1 MRLQGV
7 MQPLKDNMKFKSITE
22 KISEKTFPINIYGIS
37 ESGKSYIING
47 IFEENDNSMVVVT
60 HSDVD
65 AKNLYEDLSFYT
77 TDVFYFP
84 VREVVFYNVDAI
96 SGDLR
101 WARLK
106 VIKEILQNER
116 KKIIVTSI
124 DALTSLYTPKEYY
137 LRYSM
142 IIKTGDDI
150 DLKEISKSLL
160 QCGYERVEVVEGKG
174 EFSFRGGILDVFPP
188 TSAYPYRVELFGDE
202 VDSIRTFNTESQRSI
217 EKVEE
222 FSIFPSKEVIVDD
235 ECRSRAVQNIN
246 EELKK
251 VIANVSKEN
260 KESVEKIKGIVGKNI
275 ELLNNTYYFE
285 TIDSYLP
292 FFYEKL
298 DSFFDY
304 LQGYTFVVDDFKR
317 SSGKME
323 SIYYEFN
330 ENYMSFLQRG
340 DILPSQNS
348 LLLNKGELESKLE
361 NSSLITLSSF
371 LNKSDGLFN
380 TVDIGFEEVTLNKY
394 NGQLNMLIEDIQ
406 ERKEKK
412 YKTVILAGTRPRG
425 ERLVKTLMEK
435 GIFSTY
441 KDSIDKIEAGEVVIT
456 FGNLL
461 RGFDYPEL
469 ELSIISDKDIFGE
482 TRRKRSGKAV
492 RKKGVAKITSFAEL
506 KPGDYVVHANH
517 GIGVYKGIKQM
528 AAGGTTRDYLDIVYD
543 KGDKLYVPVDQ
554 LDLVQKYIGSE
565 GNSPKINKLGGAEW
579 QKAKAKARKSINEIA
594 QDLVKLYAAR
604 ATLKGHSFGKDT
616 EWQRQFE
623 DEFPYEETPDQLASL
638 EEIKRDME
646 SDKPMDRLL
655 CGDVGYGKTEVAI
668 RAAFKAV
675 MDGKQVAFLVPTTIL
690 ADQHYNNFI
699 KRFSDFPIKIDMIS
713 RFRTPKQQK
722 ATLQA
727 LKEGNVDILIGTHR
741 LVSKDIVFKD
751 LGLLIVDEEQRF
763 GVAQKE
769 KIKGMKK
776 NVDVL
781 TLSAT
786 PIPRTLHMSLTGV
799 RDISVIETPPEDR
812 YPIQTYVV
820 EQNDQLIRDAIL
832 REIGRGGQV
841 YFVYNRV
848 ESIDSMA
855 NYIRDLVPEC
865 KVGIMHGQMTEKELE
880 TEMIAFMNKE
890 YDVLVCTTI
899 IETGIDISNVNTMI
913 VHNADKMGLSQ
924 LYQLRGRVGR
934 ANRIAYAYFIYT
946 KDKILTEVAEKRLKA
961 LKDFTELGSG
971 FKIAM
976 RDLEIRGA
984 GNMMGSSQHG
994 HMASIGY
1001 DLYCRM
1007 LEDTIKLIKGEI
1019 ENEPIETSVDIKVD
1033 AFIPSSYI
1041 TDEIQKIEVYKKIA
1055 AIENIN
1061 DFMEIKSELED
1072 RYSSI
1077 PDSVY
1082 NLMDIAYIKSICK
1095 GLYIEDIKETAKELR
1110 FKFVKGYK
1118 GFEDIYSVLLNQY
1131 KDDVILYFGETPSFA
1146 IKLANIKKETALEY
1160 YKKLLEDISEN
1171 SQKKIDCKIEQKQ

>member
-482 TRRKRSGKAV
+482 TRRKRSSKAV

-1001 DLYCRM
+1001 DLYCKM
-1007 LEDTIKLIKGEI
+1007 LEDTVKLVKGEI

-1061 DFMEIKSELED
+1061 DFMDIKSELED

-1171 SQKKIDCKIEQKQ
+1171 SQKK

>member
-22 KISEKTFPINIYGIS
+22 KISEKAFPINIYGIS

-638 EEIKRDME
+638 EEIKSDME

-1171 SQKKIDCKIEQKQ
+1171 SQKNRL

>member
-913 VHNADKMGLSQ
+913 VHDADKMGLSQ

-934 ANRIAYAYFIYT
+934 SNRVAYTYFIYT

-1007 LEDTIKLIKGEI
+1007 LEDTVKLVKGEI

-1082 NLMDIAYIKSICK
+1082 NLMDIAYIKSLCK
-1095 GLYIEDIKETAKELR
+1095 GLYIEDIKEIAKELR
-1110 FKFVKGYK
+1110 FKFIKGYK
-1118 GFEDIYSVLLNQY
+1118 GFEGIYSVLLKQY
-1131 KDDVILYFGETPSFA
+1131 KDNVILYFGETPSFA
-1146 IKLANIKKETALEY
+1146 IKLDNIKKETALEY
-1160 YKKLLEDISEN
+1160 YKKLLEDIS
-1171 SQKKIDCKIEQKQ
+1171 

>member
-638 EEIKRDME
+638 EEIKSDME

-1171 SQKKIDCKIEQKQ
+1171 SQKKYTIKIE

>member
-235 ECRSRAVQNIN
+235 ECSSRAVQNIN

-638 EEIKRDME
+638 EEIKSDME

-1171 SQKKIDCKIEQKQ
+1171 SQKNRL

>member
-638 EEIKRDME
+638 EEIKSDME

-1118 GFEDIYSVLLNQY
+1118 GFEGIYSVLLKQY

-1146 IKLANIKKETALEY
+1146 IKLDNIKKEAALEY
-1160 YKKLLEDISEN
+1160 YKKLLEDIS
-1171 SQKKIDCKIEQKQ
+1171 

>member
-142 IIKTGDDI
+142 IIKTGYDI

-1118 GFEDIYSVLLNQY
+1118 GFEGIYSVLLKQY

-1146 IKLANIKKETALEY
+1146 IKLDNIKKEAALEY
-1160 YKKLLEDISEN
+1160 YKKLLEDIS
-1171 SQKKIDCKIEQKQ
+1171 

>member
-47 IFEENDNSMVVVT
+47 IFEENDNSMVIVT

-124 DALTSLYTPKEYY
+124 DSLTSLYTPKEYY

-142 IIKTGDDI
+142 IIKTGDNV

-217 EKVEE
+217 EKVKE

-235 ECRSRAVQNIN
+235 EGRNRAVQTIN
-246 EELKK
+246 EELKNI
-251 VIANVSKEN
+251 VANVSNLN

-304 LQGYTFVVDDFKR
+304 LDGYTFIVDDFKR
-317 SSGKME
+317 SLGKMD

-330 ENYMSFLQRG
+330 ENYISFLQRG
-340 DILPSQNS
+340 DILPLQNN

-371 LNKSDGLFN
+371 LNKSDNLFN
-380 TVDIGFEEVTLNKY
+380 TVDIGFEEITLNKY
-394 NGQLNMLIEDIQ
+394 NGQLNLLIEDIE

-435 GIFSTY
+435 GISSTY

-456 FGNLL
+456 FGNLI

-482 TRRKRSGKAV
+482 TRRKHSGKAV
-492 RKKGVAKITSFAEL
+492 KRKGVAKITSFAEL

-517 GIGVYKGIKQM
+517 GIGIYKGIKQM
-528 AAGGTTRDYLDIVYD
+528 VAGGTTRDYLDIVYD

-638 EEIKRDME
+638 EEIKSDME

-690 ADQHYNNFI
+690 AEQHYNNFI

-751 LGLLIVDEEQRF
+751 LGLLVVDEEQRF
-763 GVAQKE
+763 GVSQKE

-832 REIGRGGQV
+832 REISRDGQV

-848 ESIDSMA
+848 QNIDSMA

-865 KVGIMHGQMTEKELE
+865 KVGIMHGKMTEKELE

-913 VHNADKMGLSQ
+913 VHDADKMGLSQ

-934 ANRIAYAYFIYT
+934 SNRVAYTYFIYT

-994 HMASIGY
+994 HMAAIGY

-1007 LEDTIKLIKGEI
+1007 LEDTVKLIKGDI
-1019 ENEPIETSVDIKVD
+1019 DKEPIETTVDIKVD
-1033 AFIPSSYI
+1033 AYIPSSYI
-1041 TDEIQKIEVYKKIA
+1041 EDEIQKIEVYKKIA
-1055 AIENIN
+1055 AIENLN
-1061 DFMEIKSELED
+1061 DYKEIKEELED

-1077 PDSVY
+1077 PEAVY
-1082 NLMDIAYIKSICK
+1082 NLMDIAYIKS
-1095 GLYIEDIKETAKELR
+1095 LAKELLIEEIKEFKSEVR
-1110 FKFVKGYK
+1110 FKFPKEYK
-1118 GFEDIYSVLLNQY
+1118 KVNYIYHILLKNY
-1131 KDDVILYFGETPSFA
+1131 KENVVLYFGETPFFA
-1146 IKLANIKKETALEY
+1146 LKVNTIKREEILEF
-1160 YKKLLEDISEN
+1160 YKNLLKDLIEN
-1171 SQKKIDCKIEQKQ
+1171 SRKK

>member
-799 RDISVIETPPEDR
+799 RDISVIETPPEGR

-1118 GFEDIYSVLLNQY
+1118 GFEGIYSVLLKQY

-1146 IKLANIKKETALEY
+1146 IKLDNIKREAALEY
-1160 YKKLLEDISEN
+1160 YKKLLEDIS
-1171 SQKKIDCKIEQKQ
+1171 

>member
-1001 DLYCRM
+1001 DLYCKM
-1007 LEDTIKLIKGEI
+1007 LEDTVKLVKGEI

-1171 SQKKIDCKIEQKQ
+1171 SQKK

>member
-820 EQNDQLIRDAIL
+820 EQNDQLIRNAIL

-1171 SQKKIDCKIEQKQ
+1171 SQKK

>member
-304 LQGYTFVVDDFKR
+304 LQGYTFVIDDFKR

-1118 GFEDIYSVLLNQY
+1118 GFEGIYSVLLKQY

-1146 IKLANIKKETALEY
+1146 IKLDNIKKEAALEY
-1160 YKKLLEDISEN
+1160 YKKLLEDIS
-1171 SQKKIDCKIEQKQ
+1171 

>member
-517 GIGVYKGIKQM
+517 GIGIYKGIKQM
-528 AAGGTTRDYLDIVYD
+528 VAGGTTRDYLDIVYD

-1118 GFEDIYSVLLNQY
+1118 GFEGIYSVLLKQY

-1146 IKLANIKKETALEY
+1146 IKLDNIKKEAALEY
-1160 YKKLLEDISEN
+1160 YKKLLEDIS
-1171 SQKKIDCKIEQKQ
+1171 

>member
-971 FKIAM
+971 FKISM

-1118 GFEDIYSVLLNQY
+1118 GFEGIYSVLLKQY

-1146 IKLANIKKETALEY
+1146 IKLDNIKKEAALEY
-1160 YKKLLEDISEN
+1160 YKKLLEDIS
-1171 SQKKIDCKIEQKQ
+1171 

>member
-251 VIANVSKEN
+251 VIVNVSKEN

-1118 GFEDIYSVLLNQY
+1118 GFEGIYSVLLKQY

-1146 IKLANIKKETALEY
+1146 IKLDNIKKEAALEY
-1160 YKKLLEDISEN
+1160 YKKLLEDIS
-1171 SQKKIDCKIEQKQ
+1171 

>member
-1 MRLQGV
+1 M
-7 MQPLKDNMKFKSITE
+7 
-22 KISEKTFPINIYGIS
+22 
-37 ESGKSYIING
+37 
-47 IFEENDNSMVVVT
+47 
-60 HSDVD
+60 
-65 AKNLYEDLSFYT
+65 
-77 TDVFYFP
+77 
-84 VREVVFYNVDAI
+84 
-96 SGDLR
+96 
-101 WARLK
+101 
-106 VIKEILQNER
+106 
-116 KKIIVTSI
+116 
-124 DALTSLYTPKEYY
+124 
-137 LRYSM
+137 
-142 IIKTGDDI
+142 
-150 DLKEISKSLL
+150 
-160 QCGYERVEVVEGKG
+160 
-174 EFSFRGGILDVFPP
+174 
-188 TSAYPYRVELFGDE
+188 
-202 VDSIRTFNTESQRSI
+202 
-217 EKVEE
+217 
-222 FSIFPSKEVIVDD
+222 
-235 ECRSRAVQNIN
+235 
-246 EELKK
+246 
-251 VIANVSKEN
+251 
-260 KESVEKIKGIVGKNI
+260 
-275 ELLNNTYYFE
+275 
-285 TIDSYLP
+285 
-292 FFYEKL
+292 
-298 DSFFDY
+298 
-304 LQGYTFVVDDFKR
+304 
-317 SSGKME
+317 
-323 SIYYEFN
+323 
-330 ENYMSFLQRG
+330 
-340 DILPSQNS
+340 
-348 LLLNKGELESKLE
+348 
-361 NSSLITLSSF
+361 
-371 LNKSDGLFN
+371 
-380 TVDIGFEEVTLNKY
+380 
-394 NGQLNMLIEDIQ
+394 
-406 ERKEKK
+406 
-412 YKTVILAGTRPRG
+412 
-425 ERLVKTLMEK
+425 
-435 GIFSTY
+435 
-441 KDSIDKIEAGEVVIT
+441 
-456 FGNLL
+456 
-461 RGFDYPEL
+461 
-469 ELSIISDKDIFGE
+469 
-482 TRRKRSGKAV
+482 
-492 RKKGVAKITSFAEL
+492 
-506 KPGDYVVHANH
+506 
-517 GIGVYKGIKQM
+517 
-528 AAGGTTRDYLDIVYD
+528 
-543 KGDKLYVPVDQ
+543 
-554 LDLVQKYIGSE
+554 
-565 GNSPKINKLGGAEW
+565 
-579 QKAKAKARKSINEIA
+579 
-594 QDLVKLYAAR
+594 KLYAAR

-1118 GFEDIYSVLLNQY
+1118 GFEGIYSVLLKQY

-1146 IKLANIKKETALEY
+1146 IKLDNIKKEAALEY
-1160 YKKLLEDISEN
+1160 YKKLLEDIS
-1171 SQKKIDCKIEQKQ
+1171 

>member
-675 MDGKQVAFLVPTTIL
+675 MDGKQVAFLVPTSIL

-1118 GFEDIYSVLLNQY
+1118 GFEGIYSVLLKQY

-1146 IKLANIKKETALEY
+1146 IKLDNIKKEAALEY
-1160 YKKLLEDISEN
+1160 YKKLLEDIS
-1171 SQKKIDCKIEQKQ
+1171 

>member
-1001 DLYCRM
+1001 DLYCKM
-1007 LEDTIKLIKGEI
+1007 LEDTVKLVKGEI

-1061 DFMEIKSELED
+1061 DFMDIKSELED

-1171 SQKKIDCKIEQKQ
+1171 SQKKYTIKIE

>member
-655 CGDVGYGKTEVAI
+655 CSDVGYGKTEVAI

-1041 TDEIQKIEVYKKIA
+1041 TDEIQKIEGYKKIA

-1118 GFEDIYSVLLNQY
+1118 GFEGIYSVLLKQY

-1146 IKLANIKKETALEY
+1146 IKLDNIKREAALEY
-1160 YKKLLEDISEN
+1160 YKKLLEDIS
-1171 SQKKIDCKIEQKQ
+1171 

>member
-1055 AIENIN
+1055 AIEDIN

-1072 RYSSI
+1072 RYSNI

-1082 NLMDIAYIKSICK
+1082 NLMDIAYIKSLCK
-1095 GLYIEDIKETAKELR
+1095 GLYIEDIKEIAKELR

-1118 GFEDIYSVLLNQY
+1118 GFEGIYSVLLKQY

-1146 IKLANIKKETALEY
+1146 IKLDNIKKEAALEY
-1160 YKKLLEDISEN
+1160 YKKLLEDIS
-1171 SQKKIDCKIEQKQ
+1171 

>member
-638 EEIKRDME
+638 EEIKSDME

-1061 DFMEIKSELED
+1061 DFMDIKSELED

-1171 SQKKIDCKIEQKQ
+1171 

>member
-604 ATLKGHSFGKDT
+604 VTLKGHSFGKDT

-1171 SQKKIDCKIEQKQ
+1171 SQKKYTIKIE

>member
-441 KDSIDKIEAGEVVIT
+441 KDSIDKIESGEVVIT

-638 EEIKRDME
+638 EEIKSDME

-1171 SQKKIDCKIEQKQ
+1171 SQKK

>member
-638 EEIKRDME
+638 EEIKSDME

-690 ADQHYNNFI
+690 AEQHYNNFI

-1118 GFEDIYSVLLNQY
+1118 GFEGIYSVLLKQY

-1146 IKLANIKKETALEY
+1146 IKLDNIKKEAALEY
-1160 YKKLLEDISEN
+1160 YKKLLEDIS
-1171 SQKKIDCKIEQKQ
+1171 

>member
-638 EEIKRDME
+638 EEIKSDME

-1110 FKFVKGYK
+1110 FKFIKGYK

-1171 SQKKIDCKIEQKQ
+1171 SQKNRL

>member
-47 IFEENDNSMVVVT
+47 IFEENDNSMVIVT

-1171 SQKKIDCKIEQKQ
+1171 SQKK

>member
-275 ELLNNTYYFE
+275 ELLNHTYYFE

-1001 DLYCRM
+1001 DLYCKM
-1007 LEDTIKLIKGEI
+1007 LEDTVKLVKGEI

-1146 IKLANIKKETALEY
+1146 IKLDNIKKETALEY
-1160 YKKLLEDISEN
+1160 YKKLLEDIS
-1171 SQKKIDCKIEQKQ
+1171 

>member
-482 TRRKRSGKAV
+482 TRRKRSSKAV

-638 EEIKRDME
+638 EEIKSDME

-690 ADQHYNNFI
+690 AEQHYNNFI

-1171 SQKKIDCKIEQKQ
+1171 SQKK

>member
-1118 GFEDIYSVLLNQY
+1118 GFEYIYSVLLNQY

-1171 SQKKIDCKIEQKQ
+1171 SQKKYTIKIE